1 MSGFPFPSAAPRSAA
16 GSAAQL
22 RAAQAR
28 YQADAIMSAPPER
41 LVTMLYDRLV
51 LDLERGE
58 TAQRAGDWAEANTQ
72 LQHAQAIVA
81 ELNASLT
88 DAWQG
93 SAGLRAVYTFVTTTL
108 IGANIG
114 RDPERT
120 RACRDLVA
128 PLRDAWHEA
137 AQQVATAPAAS
148 ASLPEHAHA

>member
-1 MSGFPFPSAAPRSAA
+1 MITAFPAPAAPRA
-16 GSAAQL
+16 GAERL

-28 YQADAIMSAPPER
+28 YQAEAVMSAPPER
-41 LVTMLYDRLV
+41 LLTMLFDRLV

-58 TAQRAGDWAEANTQ
+58 AAQRAGDWEDANAQ

-88 DAWQG
+88 DAWDG
-93 SAGLRAVYTFVTTTL
+93 SADLRALYTFVTTTL
-108 IGANIG
+108 VRANVG

-120 RACRDLVA
+120 RACRDLVS

-137 AQQVATAPAAS
+137 ARI
-148 ASLPEHAHA
+148 AHG